1 MAEDNQLI
9 TLTADI
15 VSAHVA
21 NNSVA
26 VGDVANL
33 VQRVHEALSGLG
45 AAPADPEPQKKE
57 AVVSVRASVKPDY
70 LVCMEC
76 GKRQKTLKR
85 HLQTAH
91 EMTPQQYRQDYGLPD
106 SYPMV
111 AAEYA
116 SMRRDMAK
124 SIGLGRKKAAA
135 VEAPPS
141 AEGENTPKR
150 RGRPKKAEATTPA
163 A

>member
-15 VSAHVA
+15 VSAHVS

-33 VQRVHEALSGLG
+33 VQRVHEALAGLG
-45 AAPADPEPQKKE
+45 AAPAEQAPQKKE
-57 AVVSVRASVKPDY
+57 PVVSIRASVKPDY
-70 LVCMEC
+70 IVCMEC

-91 EMTPQQYRQDYGLPD
+91 RLTPQQYRRDYGLPD

-111 AAEYA
+111 SAEYA
-116 SMRRDMAK
+116 RMRRDMAN
-124 SIGLGRKKAAA
+124 SIGLGRKKEDPGEAA
-135 VEAPPS
+135 S
-141 AEGENTPKR
+141 AQGETTPKR
-150 RGRPKKAEATTPA
+150 RGRPKKAEATT
-163 A
+163 

>member
-15 VSAHVA
+15 VSAHVS

-33 VQRVHEALSGLG
+33 VQRVHEALSGLS
-45 AAPADPEPQKKE
+45 AAPTADEPQKKE
-57 AVVSVRASVKPDY
+57 PVVSVRASVKPSY
-70 LVCMEC
+70 IVCMEC
-76 GKRQKTLKR
+76 GKRQKMLKR

-91 EMTPQQYRQDYGLPD
+91 GMTPQQYRAEYGLPD

-116 SMRRDMAK
+116 AQRSEMAK
-124 SIGLGRKKAAA
+124 SIGLGRNK
-135 VEAPPS
+135 VEAP
-141 AEGENTPKR
+141 AEAPKR
-150 RGRPKKAEATTPA
+150 RQRASKTSPEAGPA
-163 A
+163 G